1 VLRLL
6 RRFSP
11 DLVFSALFAAVLAS
25 FRNRAAL
32 QVEILALRHQLGVLH
47 RSVKRPKLTAPD
59 RLFWAWLSELWR
71 DWRTALVIVQPE
83 TVIAWHRKSFRLFW
97 TWRVRSGNPG
107 RPAVTREV
115 RDLIRRMSRE
125 NPLWGA
131 PRIHGEL
138 LKLGIDI
145 GETSVSKY
153 MVRHR
158 NPPQQTWRTFLSNHV
173 KSLVSV
179 DFFIVPTIRFQIL
192 YVFLVLAHDR
202 RRILHFGVTA
212 HPTAEW
218 TAQQL
223 RNAFPWDTA
232 PRYLLRDRDRIFGN
246 DFVKQVRDIGIQE
259 VLSAPRCPWQRAY
272 VERVI
277 GSIRRECL
285 DHMIVF
291 NEASLYQHV
300 KVFIS
305 YYHQTRTHLSL
316 AKDTPE
322 TRPVQ
327 PTELGPVV
335 AIAEVGGLH
344 HRYERR
350 AA

>member
-1 VLRLL
+1 
-6 RRFSP
+6 
-11 DLVFSALFAAVLAS
+11 LFAAVLAS

-32 QVEILALRHQLGVLH
+32 QVEVLALRHQLGVLH
-47 RSVKRPKLTAPD
+47 RSVKRPKLTAAD
-59 RLFWAWLSELWR
+59 RFFWAWLSELWS
-71 DWRTALVIVQPE
+71 DWRTALVIVKPE
-83 TVIAWHRKSFRLFW
+83 TVIAWQRKSFRLFW
-97 TWRVRSGNPG
+97 TWKVRSGNPG
-107 RPAVTREV
+107 RPAVTKEV

-125 NPLWGA
+125 NPIWGA

-153 MVRHR
+153 MVRCR
-158 NPPQQTWRTFLSNHV
+158 KPPSQTWRTFLANHL

-179 DFFIVPTIRFQIL
+179 DFFTVPTIRFQIL

-232 PRYLLRDRDRIFGN
+232 ARYLLRDRDRIFGD
-246 DFVKQVRDIGIQE
+246 DFAKQIRDMGIQE
-259 VLSAPRCPWQRAY
+259 VLSAPRSPWQRAY

-291 NEASLYQHV
+291 NEASLYRHV
-300 KVFIS
+300 KVFVS

-322 TRPVQ
+322 TRPVH
-327 PTELGPVV
+327 PPDLGPVV

-344 HRYERR
+344 HRYQRR